1 MKKIILIFPI
11 VVLLLGCNFFNEN
24 DSLEGLG
31 LERHPYIGK
40 ELRTDGYYLA
50 TKTHKNMLGLIVLY
64 RNGVCLCTYVENS
77 GKSTKQYIENDVLQN
92 KSYMHRLWS
101 KPTAIGV
108 FMKTKRTIALRTW
121 EYQNKRSTI
130 AIDNVGEIINDTTLR
145 INTIARTYAGIQQF
159 VYNVYHFVP
168 FSNKPDSTTSFI
180 KWNKF

>member
-1 MKKIILIFPI
+1 M
-11 VVLLLGCNFFNEN
+11 
-24 DSLEGLG
+24 
-31 LERHPYIGK
+31 Y
-40 ELRTDGYYLA
+40 
-50 TKTHKNMLGLIVLY
+50 
-64 RNGVCLCTYVENS
+64 YVENS

-108 FMKTKRTIALRTW
+108 FMITKRTIALRTW

-145 INTIARTYAGIQQF
+145 INTIARTYAGVQQF

-168 FSNKPDSTTSFI
+168 ISNKPDSTTSFI
-180 KWNKF
+180 K